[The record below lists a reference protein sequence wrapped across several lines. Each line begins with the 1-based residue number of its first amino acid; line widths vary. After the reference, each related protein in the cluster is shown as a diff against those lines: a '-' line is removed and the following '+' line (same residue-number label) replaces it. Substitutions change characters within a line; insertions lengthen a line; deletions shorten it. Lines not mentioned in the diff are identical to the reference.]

1 MPLGFRERT
10 LTEGVFQWLC
20 MVPDFHS
27 GSAALPRKQNPK
39 KHLSRRFMEMQWI
52 LLVFGF
58 PHISLRRVWCCVSA
72 EGILDILGALTSF
85 KRHINLNLPL
95 GEGSPKDQSV
105 DLALQPVRA
114 GSVWCRTGCSVTKE
128 GA

>member
-1 MPLGFRERT
+1 MPLGFREHT
-10 LTEGVFQWLC
+10 LTEGAFQWLC

-27 GSAALPRKQNPK
+27 GSTALLRKKTPK
-39 KHLSRRFMEMQWI
+39 KPPQQEIYGNAVDFASVW
-52 LLVFGF
+52 
-58 PHISLRRVWCCVSA
+58 ISLHQPQESLMLCVCRRNT
-72 EGILDILGALTSF
+72 GQGALTSL
-85 KRHINLNLPL
+85 KRHINLSLPL

-114 GSVWCRTGCSVTKE
+114 GSVWCRTGCSVTEE